1 MNKILILTFF
11 ILSLCQNAENLNN
24 TKNSGNNLTEESE
37 IVITNDEKDKLMACS
52 LALNTITQ
60 KDKTIHENLAKKY
73 NTTVQNL
80 FFNKLLS
87 DIFEECVNKIDL
99 KLTHKFFKN
108 LVPTEKN
115 FKDSDLKFLNIDYK
129 KYDNENV
136 SLQMTVEQQMM
147 FYKFQKVRKEFEDFV
162 QRTKLENEAA
172 SNVGLIDVTKVP
184 KNIQTILFIAIFS
197 ALFLG
202 TIYMLNQVVKK
213 PVKKDKK
220 KKKSQ

>member
-11 ILSLCQNAENLNN
+11 IICLCQNDENLNN
-24 TKNSGNNLTEESE
+24 TKKNLTEESE
-37 IVITNDEKDKLMACS
+37 IVITDDEKDKLMACS
-52 LALNTITQ
+52 LALNSITQ
-60 KDKTIHENLAKKY
+60 KDKTIHDNLAKKY
-73 NTTVQNL
+73 NKTLQNL
-80 FFNKLLS
+80 FVNKLLS

-115 FKDSDLKFLNIDYK
+115 FKDSELKFLNIDYK
-129 KYDNENV
+129 KYEDENV

-147 FYKFQKVRKEFEDFV
+147 FYKFQKVRKEFEEFV
-162 QRTKLENEAA
+162 QRKKLENEAA
-172 SNVGLIDVTKVP
+172 SNVGLVDVTKIP
-184 KNIQTILFIAIFS
+184 KKIQTLLFIGMFS

-202 TIYMLNQVVKK
+202 TIFMLNKVVKK